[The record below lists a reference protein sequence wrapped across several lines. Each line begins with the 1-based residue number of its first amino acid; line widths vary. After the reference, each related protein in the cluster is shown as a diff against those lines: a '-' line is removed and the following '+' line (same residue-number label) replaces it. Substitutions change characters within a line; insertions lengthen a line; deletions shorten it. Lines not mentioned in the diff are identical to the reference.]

1 LLGNLSLVLGV
12 IRKSSPLLVS
22 PATIIGLTVVIA
34 IILLASNFTIIN
46 AQQQQQQEFTSQ
58 PGEVEN
64 RRAAAGTATTAA
76 GRTFQSTNDSFSVQ
90 VPDGWIIHDVDSAGF
105 TSLEESRQGYV
116 MLAQLCPEEEQQRIL
131 SNADSSTNS
140 SSTSTSNG
148 CQGAQEVIHIIR
160 YPDLRTRLST
170 NNVTTTN
177 NNMTT
182 TTDNI
187 LSYHLQKLQ
196 EVGYRDIEIVNSIER
211 TVNLTNAQ
219 TNQTIQTVPAKF
231 VEMTYATVSAPNETR
246 EGYFILTATNAT
258 APNPGMTK
266 GYSVFY
272 EGGSSVAATAKNTA
286 EITTASGSL
295 IPSLSPP
302 VGQVLDSFELIAAPE
317 ATQAVVQTGQG
328 GGVGQ
333 AVQSECDA
341 SYPDVCIPSPPPEL
355 NCDDVDFRNFRVL
368 SPDPHGF
375 DGDNDG
381 IGCDLAGDSGGD
393 DVGDGDEDDE
403 EDDGGDNSCDP
414 SYPDVCIP
422 SPPPELNC
430 DDEGVP
436 ENFEVSGSDPHGF
449 DGDNDGIGCESGN
462 DAPDDDSDDV
472 EDDDDNG
479 ADDDDNPEDG
489 SEEGQPLGGVLPRT
503 PPTPEGGVLAPPETG
518 EEGQPL
524 GGLPPA
530 PPSNDNGEGV
540 SPTPEEEEGGE
551 SPPETGEEGGQG
563 SEEGLPP
570 APPSNDN
577 GEGVS
582 PTPEGGQGSEN
593 EFEDCVVPPGM
604 DPGDVGC

>member
-1 LLGNLSLVLGV
+1 M
-12 IRKSSPLLVS
+12 RKSSPLLVS
-22 PATIIGLTVVIA
+22 SVMMTGLTVVIA
-34 IILLASNFTIIN
+34 VILLASNFTIIN
-46 AQQQQQQEFTSQ
+46 AQQQQQQFTSQ
-58 PGEVEN
+58 PGEIEN
-64 RRAAAGTATTAA
+64 RRTAAGTATTAA
-76 GRTFQSTNDSFSVQ
+76 GRAFQSTNDSFSVQ
-90 VPDGWIIHDVDSAGF
+90 VPDGWIIHDVDNAGF

-131 SNADSSTNS
+131 SNAGSSTNS

-160 YPDLRTRLST
+160 YPDLRTRPLA
-170 NNVTTTN
+170 NNITATN

-182 TTDNI
+182 TTIDNI

-266 GYSVFY
+266 GYSIFY

-540 SPTPEEEEGGE
+540 SPTPEEEGEGE

-563 SEEGLPP
+563 SEGGLPP
-570 APPSNDN
+570 PPNDN

-582 PTPEGGQGSEN
+582 PTPEGRQGSEN
-593 EFEDCVVPPGM
+593 EFEDCIVPPGM
-604 DPGDVGC
+604 DPSDVGC

>member
-1 LLGNLSLVLGV
+1 M
-12 IRKSSPLLVS
+12 RKSSPLLVS
-22 PATIIGLTVVIA
+22 SVMMTGLTVVIA
-34 IILLASNFTIIN
+34 VILLASNFTIIN
-46 AQQQQQQEFTSQ
+46 AQQQQQFTSQ
-58 PGEVEN
+58 PGEIEN
-64 RRAAAGTATTAA
+64 RRTAAGTATTAA
-76 GRTFQSTNDSFSVQ
+76 GRAFQSTNDSFSVQ
-90 VPDGWIIHDVDSAGF
+90 VPDGWIIHDVDNAGF

-131 SNADSSTNS
+131 SNAGSSTNS

-160 YPDLRTRLST
+160 YPDLRTRPLA
-170 NNVTTTN
+170 NNITATN
-177 NNMTT
+177 NNMT

-266 GYSVFY
+266 GYSIFY

-317 ATQAVVQTGQG
+317 AEQPIAQQTQTAEATITT
-328 GGVGQ
+328 
-333 AVQSECDA
+333 E
-341 SYPDVCIPSPPPEL
+341 
-355 NCDDVDFRNFRVL
+355 
-368 SPDPHGF
+368 
-375 DGDNDG
+375 
-381 IGCDLAGDSGGD
+381 
-393 DVGDGDEDDE
+393 GDGDDDNGADDDDDDDDDVEDD
-403 EDDGGDNSCDP
+403 DDNGACDP

-422 SPPPELNC
+422 SPPPDLNC

-449 DGDNDGIGCESGN
+449 DGNDNDGIG
-462 DAPDDDSDDV
+462 
-472 EDDDDNG
+472 
-479 ADDDDNPEDG
+479 
-489 SEEGQPLGGVLPRT
+489 
-503 PPTPEGGVLAPPETG
+503 
-518 EEGQPL
+518 
-524 GGLPPA
+524 
-530 PPSNDNGEGV
+530 
-540 SPTPEEEEGGE
+540 
-551 SPPETGEEGGQG
+551 
-563 SEEGLPP
+563 
-570 APPSNDN
+570 
-577 GEGVS
+577 
-582 PTPEGGQGSEN
+582 
-593 EFEDCVVPPGM
+593 
-604 DPGDVGC
+604 

>member
-1 LLGNLSLVLGV
+1 M
-12 IRKSSPLLVS
+12 
-22 PATIIGLTVVIA
+22 TGLTVVIA

-46 AQQQQQQEFTSQ
+46 AQQQEFTSQ
-58 PGEVEN
+58 PGEIES
-64 RRAAAGTATTAA
+64 RRTAAGTATTAA

-90 VPDGWIIHDVDSAGF
+90 VPDGWIIHDVDNAGF

-131 SNADSSTNS
+131 SNAGSSTNS

-160 YPDLRTRLST
+160 YPDLRARPLA
-170 NNVTTTN
+170 NNITTIN

-182 TTDNI
+182 TTIDNI

-231 VEMTYATVSAPNETR
+231 VEMTYSTVSAPNETR

-258 APNPGMTK
+258 APSLGMTK

-317 ATQAVVQTGQG
+317 AEQPIAQQTQTAEATITT
-328 GGVGQ
+328 
-333 AVQSECDA
+333 E
-341 SYPDVCIPSPPPEL
+341 
-355 NCDDVDFRNFRVL
+355 
-368 SPDPHGF
+368 
-375 DGDNDG
+375 
-381 IGCDLAGDSGGD
+381 
-393 DVGDGDEDDE
+393 GDGDDDNGADDDDDDVEDD
-403 EDDGGDNSCDP
+403 DDNG
-414 SYPDVCIP
+414 
-422 SPPPELNC
+422 
-430 DDEGVP
+430 
-436 ENFEVSGSDPHGF
+436 
-449 DGDNDGIGCESGN
+449 
-462 DAPDDDSDDV
+462 ADDDDDDV

-489 SEEGQPLGGVLPRT
+489 SEGGLPLGGVLPRT
-503 PPTPEGGVLAPPETG
+503 PPPEGGVLVPPETG

-540 SPTPEEEEGGE
+540 SPTPEEEGEGE
-551 SPPETGEEGGQG
+551 SPPETGEEGQPLG
-563 SEEGLPP
+563 GLPP

-593 EFEDCVVPPGM
+593 EFEDCIVPPGM
-604 DPGDVGC
+604 DPSDVGC

>member
-1 LLGNLSLVLGV
+1 M
-12 IRKSSPLLVS
+12 
-22 PATIIGLTVVIA
+22 TGLTVVIA

-46 AQQQQQQEFTSQ
+46 AQQQQEFTSQ
-58 PGEVEN
+58 PGEIES
-64 RRAAAGTATTAA
+64 RRTAAGTATTAA

-90 VPDGWIIHDVDSAGF
+90 VPDGWIIHDVDNAGF

-131 SNADSSTNS
+131 SNAGSSTNS

-160 YPDLRTRLST
+160 YPDLRARPLA
-170 NNVTTTN
+170 NNITTIN

-182 TTDNI
+182 TTIDNI

-231 VEMTYATVSAPNETR
+231 VEMTYSTVSAPNETR

-258 APNPGMTK
+258 APSLGMTK

-317 ATQAVVQTGQG
+317 AEQPIAQQTQTA
-328 GGVGQ
+328 
-333 AVQSECDA
+333 
-341 SYPDVCIPSPPPEL
+341 
-355 NCDDVDFRNFRVL
+355 
-368 SPDPHGF
+368 
-375 DGDNDG
+375 
-381 IGCDLAGDSGGD
+381 
-393 DVGDGDEDDE
+393 E
-403 EDDGGDNSCDP
+403 ET
-414 SYPDVCIP
+414 ITT
-422 SPPPELNC
+422 
-430 DDEGVP
+430 EG
-436 ENFEVSGSDPHGF
+436 
-449 DGDNDGIGCESGN
+449 
-462 DAPDDDSDDV
+462 DV

-479 ADDDDNPEDG
+479 ADDDDGDVEDDDNGADDDDGDVEDDDDNGADDDDGDVEDDDNPEDG
-489 SEEGQPLGGVLPRT
+489 SEGGQGSEGVS
-503 PPTPEGGVLAPPETG
+503 PPPEGGILLPPETG

-524 GGLPPA
+524 GGLPPD
-530 PPSNDNGEGV
+530 PPPNDNGEGV
-540 SPTPEEEEGGE
+540 SPPPEGGGE

-563 SEEGLPP
+563 SEGVSPP
-570 APPSNDN
+570 PNDN

-582 PTPEGGQGSEN
+582 PPPEGGQGSEK
-593 EFEDCVVPPGM
+593 EFEDCIVPTGM
-604 DPGDVGC
+604 DPSDVGC

>member
-1 LLGNLSLVLGV
+1 M
-12 IRKSSPLLVS
+12 
-22 PATIIGLTVVIA
+22 TGLTVVIA

-46 AQQQQQQEFTSQ
+46 AQQQQEFTSQ

-64 RRAAAGTATTAA
+64 RRAAAETATTAA

-90 VPDGWIIHDVDSAGF
+90 VPDGWIIRDVDNAGF

-131 SNADSSTNS
+131 SNAGSSTNS

-266 GYSVFY
+266 GYSIFY

-540 SPTPEEEEGGE
+540 SPTPEEEGEGE

>member
-1 LLGNLSLVLGV
+1 M
-12 IRKSSPLLVS
+12 
-22 PATIIGLTVVIA
+22 TGLTVVIA

-46 AQQQQQQEFTSQ
+46 AQQQQEFTSQ
-58 PGEVEN
+58 PGEIEN
-64 RRAAAGTATTAA
+64 RRTAAGTATTAA

-90 VPDGWIIHDVDSAGF
+90 VPDGWIIHDVDNAGF

-131 SNADSSTNS
+131 SNAGSSTNS

-148 CQGAQEVIHIIR
+148 CQAAQEVIHIIR
-160 YPDLRTRLST
+160 YPDLRARPLA
-170 NNVTTTN
+170 NNITTIN

-182 TTDNI
+182 TTIDNI

-231 VEMTYATVSAPNETR
+231 VEMTYSTVSAPNETR

-258 APNPGMTK
+258 APSVGMTK

-317 ATQAVVQTGQG
+317 AEQPIAQQTQTAEATITT
-328 GGVGQ
+328 
-333 AVQSECDA
+333 E
-341 SYPDVCIPSPPPEL
+341 
-355 NCDDVDFRNFRVL
+355 
-368 SPDPHGF
+368 
-375 DGDNDG
+375 
-381 IGCDLAGDSGGD
+381 
-393 DVGDGDEDDE
+393 GDG
-403 EDDGGDNSCDP
+403 
-414 SYPDVCIP
+414 
-422 SPPPELNC
+422 
-430 DDEGVP
+430 
-436 ENFEVSGSDPHGF
+436 
-449 DGDNDGIGCESGN
+449 
-462 DAPDDDSDDV
+462 
-472 EDDDDNG
+472 DDDNG
-479 ADDDDNPEDG
+479 ADDDDPEDG
-489 SEEGQPLGGVLPRT
+489 SEGGLPLGGVLPRT
-503 PPTPEGGVLAPPETG
+503 PPTPEGGVLVPPETG

-540 SPTPEEEEGGE
+540 SPTPEEEGEGE

-563 SEEGLPP
+563 SEGGLPP

-577 GEGVS
+577 GEDVS

-593 EFEDCVVPPGM
+593 EFEDCIVPPGM
-604 DPGDVGC
+604 DSGDVGC

>member
-1 LLGNLSLVLGV
+1 M
-12 IRKSSPLLVS
+12 RKSSPLLVS
-22 PATIIGLTVVIA
+22 PAMMTGLTVVIA

-46 AQQQQQQEFTSQ
+46 AQQQQEFTSQ

-64 RRAAAGTATTAA
+64 RRAAAETATTAA
-76 GRTFQSTNDSFSVQ
+76 GRIFQSTNDSFSVQ
-90 VPDGWIIHDVDSAGF
+90 VPDGWIIHDVDNAGF

-131 SNADSSTNS
+131 SNAGSSTNS

-148 CQGAQEVIHIIR
+148 CQAAQEVIHIIR
-160 YPDLRTRLST
+160 YPDLRARPLA
-170 NNVTTTN
+170 NNITTIN

-231 VEMTYATVSAPNETR
+231 VEMTYSTVSAPNETR

-258 APNPGMTK
+258 APSLGMTK

-317 ATQAVVQTGQG
+317 AEQPIAQQTQTAEATITTEG
-328 GGVGQ
+328 
-333 AVQSECDA
+333 
-341 SYPDVCIPSPPPEL
+341 DVEDDDD
-355 NCDDVDFRNFRVL
+355 NGADDDDDDV
-368 SPDPHGF
+368 
-375 DGDNDG
+375 
-381 IGCDLAGDSGGD
+381 
-393 DVGDGDEDDE
+393 EDD
-403 EDDGGDNSCDP
+403 DDNG
-414 SYPDVCIP
+414 
-422 SPPPELNC
+422 
-430 DDEGVP
+430 
-436 ENFEVSGSDPHGF
+436 
-449 DGDNDGIGCESGN
+449 
-462 DAPDDDSDDV
+462 ADDDDDDV

-489 SEEGQPLGGVLPRT
+489 SEEGQPLGGLLPRT
-503 PPTPEGGVLAPPETG
+503 PPPEGGVL
-518 EEGQPL
+518 L
-524 GGLPPA
+524 
-530 PPSNDNGEGV
+530 
-540 SPTPEEEEGGE
+540 
-551 SPPETGEEGGQG
+551 PPETGEEGGQG
-563 SEEGLPP
+563 SEGVSPP
-570 APPSNDN
+570 PPNDN

-582 PTPEGGQGSEN
+582 PPPEGGQGSEN
-593 EFEDCVVPPGM
+593 EFEDCIVPPGM
-604 DPGDVGC
+604 DPSDVGC

>member
-1 LLGNLSLVLGV
+1 M
-12 IRKSSPLLVS
+12 
-22 PATIIGLTVVIA
+22 TGLTVVIA

-46 AQQQQQQEFTSQ
+46 AQQQQQEFTSQ

-76 GRTFQSTNDSFSVQ
+76 GRIFQSTNDSFSVQ
-90 VPDGWIIHDVDSAGF
+90 VPDGWIIHDVDNAGF

-131 SNADSSTNS
+131 SNAGSSTNS

-160 YPDLRTRLST
+160 YPDLRARPLA
-170 NNVTTTN
+170 NNITTIN

-231 VEMTYATVSAPNETR
+231 VEMTYSTVSAPNETR

-258 APNPGMTK
+258 APSLGMTK

-272 EGGSSVAATAKNTA
+272 EGESSVAATAKNTA

-317 ATQAVVQTGQG
+317 AEQPIAQQTQTAEATITTEG
-328 GGVGQ
+328 
-333 AVQSECDA
+333 
-341 SYPDVCIPSPPPEL
+341 DV
-355 NCDDVDFRNFRVL
+355 
-368 SPDPHGF
+368 
-375 DGDNDG
+375 
-381 IGCDLAGDSGGD
+381 
-393 DVGDGDEDDE
+393 EDD
-403 EDDGGDNSCDP
+403 
-414 SYPDVCIP
+414 
-422 SPPPELNC
+422 
-430 DDEGVP
+430 
-436 ENFEVSGSDPHGF
+436 
-449 DGDNDGIGCESGN
+449 
-462 DAPDDDSDDV
+462 DDDNGADDDDDDV
-472 EDDDDNG
+472 EDDDDNGADDDDDDVEDDDDDNG

-489 SEEGQPLGGVLPRT
+489 SEGGQGSEGGLPLGGVLPRT
-503 PPTPEGGVLAPPETG
+503 PPTPEGGVLVPRETG

-524 GGLPPA
+524 G
-530 PPSNDNGEGV
+530 
-540 SPTPEEEEGGE
+540 
-551 SPPETGEEGGQG
+551 
-563 SEEGLPP
+563 GLPP

-593 EFEDCVVPPGM
+593 EFEDCIVPPGM
-604 DPGDVGC
+604 DSGDVGC

>member
-1 LLGNLSLVLGV
+1 M
-12 IRKSSPLLVS
+12 
-22 PATIIGLTVVIA
+22 TGLTVVIA

-46 AQQQQQQEFTSQ
+46 AQQQQQEFTSQ

-266 GYSVFY
+266 GYSIFY

-341 SYPDVCIPSPPPEL
+341 
-355 NCDDVDFRNFRVL
+355 
-368 SPDPHGF
+368 
-375 DGDNDG
+375 
-381 IGCDLAGDSGGD
+381 
-393 DVGDGDEDDE
+393 
-403 EDDGGDNSCDP
+403 

-563 SEEGLPP
+563 SEEGGQGSEEGLPP

>member
-1 LLGNLSLVLGV
+1 MM
-12 IRKSSPLLVS
+12 
-22 PATIIGLTVVIA
+22 TGLTVVIA
-34 IILLASNFTIIN
+34 IILLASNFAIIN
-46 AQQQQQQEFTSQ
+46 AQQQELTSQ

-76 GRTFQSTNDSFSVQ
+76 GRIFQSTNDSFSVQ
-90 VPDGWIIHDVDSAGF
+90 VPDGWIIHDVDNAGF

-131 SNADSSTNS
+131 SNAGSSTNS

-160 YPDLRTRLST
+160 YPDLRARPLA
-170 NNVTTTN
+170 NNITTIN

-231 VEMTYATVSAPNETR
+231 VEMTYSTVSAPNETR

-258 APNPGMTK
+258 APSLGMTK

-286 EITTASGSL
+286 EIITASGSL

-317 ATQAVVQTGQG
+317 AEQPIAQQTQTAEATITTEG
-328 GGVGQ
+328 
-333 AVQSECDA
+333 
-341 SYPDVCIPSPPPEL
+341 DV
-355 NCDDVDFRNFRVL
+355 
-368 SPDPHGF
+368 
-375 DGDNDG
+375 
-381 IGCDLAGDSGGD
+381 
-393 DVGDGDEDDE
+393 EDD
-403 EDDGGDNSCDP
+403 DDNG
-414 SYPDVCIP
+414 
-422 SPPPELNC
+422 
-430 DDEGVP
+430 
-436 ENFEVSGSDPHGF
+436 
-449 DGDNDGIGCESGN
+449 
-462 DAPDDDSDDV
+462 ADDDDDDV

-479 ADDDDNPEDG
+479 ADDDDDDVEDDDDNGADDDDDNPEDG
-489 SEEGQPLGGVLPRT
+489 SEVGQPLGGGLPRT
-503 PPTPEGGVLAPPETG
+503 PPPEGGVLVPPETG
-518 EEGQPL
+518 EGGQPL

-540 SPTPEEEEGGE
+540 SPTPEEEGGGE
-551 SPPETGEEGGQG
+551 SPSETGEEGGQG
-563 SEEGLPP
+563 SE
-570 APPSNDN
+570 
-577 GEGVS
+577 
-582 PTPEGGQGSEN
+582 N
-593 EFEDCVVPPGM
+593 EFENCIVPPGM
-604 DPGDVGC
+604 DSGDVGC

>member
-1 LLGNLSLVLGV
+1 M
-12 IRKSSPLLVS
+12 RKSSPLLVS
-22 PATIIGLTVVIA
+22 SVMMTGLTVVIA
-34 IILLASNFTIIN
+34 VILLASNFTIMN
-46 AQQQQQQEFTSQ
+46 AQQQQQQFTSQ
-58 PGEVEN
+58 PGEIEN
-64 RRAAAGTATTAA
+64 RRTAAGTATTAA
-76 GRTFQSTNDSFSVQ
+76 GRAFQSTNDSFSVQ
-90 VPDGWIIHDVDSAGF
+90 VPDGWIIHDVDNAGF

-131 SNADSSTNS
+131 SNAGSSTHS

-160 YPDLRTRLST
+160 YPDLRTRPLA
-170 NNVTTTN
+170 NNITATN
-177 NNMTT
+177 NNMT

-231 VEMTYATVSAPNETR
+231 VEMTYATVSAPN
-246 EGYFILTATNAT
+246 AT
-258 APNPGMTK
+258 ASNPGMTK
-266 GYSVFY
+266 GYSIFY

-393 DVGDGDEDDE
+393 DVGDGDEEDE

-540 SPTPEEEEGGE
+540 SPTPEEEEGGGE
-551 SPPETGEEGGQG
+551 SPPETGEEGGQGSEEGGQG

-582 PTPEGGQGSEN
+582 PTPERGQGSEN

>member
-1 LLGNLSLVLGV
+1 M
-12 IRKSSPLLVS
+12 RKSSPLLVS
-22 PATIIGLTVVIA
+22 SVMMTGLTVVIA
-34 IILLASNFTIIN
+34 VILLASNFTIIN
-46 AQQQQQQEFTSQ
+46 AQQQQQQFTSQ
-58 PGEVEN
+58 PGEIEN
-64 RRAAAGTATTAA
+64 RRTAAGTATTAA
-76 GRTFQSTNDSFSVQ
+76 GRAFQSTNDSFSVQ
-90 VPDGWIIHDVDSAGF
+90 VPDGWIIHDVDNAGF

-131 SNADSSTNS
+131 SNAGSSTNS

-160 YPDLRTRLST
+160 YPDLRTRPLA
-170 NNVTTTN
+170 NNITATN
-177 NNMTT
+177 NNMT

-266 GYSVFY
+266 GYSIFY
-272 EGGSSVAATAKNTA
+272 EGGSSVAATAKNTE

-317 ATQAVVQTGQG
+317 AEQPIAQQTQTAEATITT
-328 GGVGQ
+328 
-333 AVQSECDA
+333 E
-341 SYPDVCIPSPPPEL
+341 
-355 NCDDVDFRNFRVL
+355 
-368 SPDPHGF
+368 
-375 DGDNDG
+375 
-381 IGCDLAGDSGGD
+381 
-393 DVGDGDEDDE
+393 GDGDDDN
-403 EDDGGDNSCDP
+403 G
-414 SYPDVCIP
+414 
-422 SPPPELNC
+422 
-430 DDEGVP
+430 
-436 ENFEVSGSDPHGF
+436 
-449 DGDNDGIGCESGN
+449 
-462 DAPDDDSDDV
+462 ADDDDDDDDV

-479 ADDDDNPEDG
+479 ADDDDNGADDDDDDDVEDDDDNGADDDDNGADDDDDDDVEDDDDNGADDDDDPEDG
-489 SEEGQPLGGVLPRT
+489 SEGGLPLGGVLPRT
-503 PPTPEGGVLAPPETG
+503 PPTPEGGVLVPPETG

-530 PPSNDNGEGV
+530 S
-540 SPTPEEEEGGE
+540 
-551 SPPETGEEGGQG
+551 
-563 SEEGLPP
+563 
-570 APPSNDN
+570 PSNDN

-593 EFEDCVVPPGM
+593 EFEDCIVPPGM
-604 DPGDVGC
+604 DSGDVGC

>member
-1 LLGNLSLVLGV
+1 
-12 IRKSSPLLVS
+12 
-22 PATIIGLTVVIA
+22 
-34 IILLASNFTIIN
+34 
-46 AQQQQQQEFTSQ
+46 
-58 PGEVEN
+58 
-64 RRAAAGTATTAA
+64 
-76 GRTFQSTNDSFSVQ
+76 VQ
-90 VPDGWIIHDVDSAGF
+90 VPDGWIIHDVDNAGF

-131 SNADSSTNS
+131 SNAGSSTNS

-160 YPDLRTRLST
+160 YPDLRTRPLA
-170 NNVTTTN
+170 NNITATN
-177 NNMTT
+177 NNMT

-266 GYSVFY
+266 GYSIFY

-381 IGCDLAGDSGGD
+381 IGC
-393 DVGDGDEDDE
+393 
-403 EDDGGDNSCDP
+403 
-414 SYPDVCIP
+414 
-422 SPPPELNC
+422 
-430 DDEGVP
+430 
-436 ENFEVSGSDPHGF
+436 
-449 DGDNDGIGCESGN
+449 ESGN

-489 SEEGQPLGGVLPRT
+489 SEEGQPLGGVL
-503 PPTPEGGVLAPPETG
+503 
-518 EEGQPL
+518 
-524 GGLPPA
+524 PA

>member
-1 LLGNLSLVLGV
+1 
-12 IRKSSPLLVS
+12 
-22 PATIIGLTVVIA
+22 
-34 IILLASNFTIIN
+34 
-46 AQQQQQQEFTSQ
+46 
-58 PGEVEN
+58 
-64 RRAAAGTATTAA
+64 
-76 GRTFQSTNDSFSVQ
+76 VQ
-90 VPDGWIIHDVDSAGF
+90 VPDGWIIHDVDNAGF

-131 SNADSSTNS
+131 SNAGSSTNS

-160 YPDLRTRLST
+160 YPDLQTRPLA
-170 NNVTTTN
+170 NNITTIN

-231 VEMTYATVSAPNETR
+231 VEMTYSTVSAPNETR

-258 APNPGMTK
+258 APSLGMTK

-317 ATQAVVQTGQG
+317 AEQPIAQQTQTAEATITT
-328 GGVGQ
+328 
-333 AVQSECDA
+333 E
-341 SYPDVCIPSPPPEL
+341 
-355 NCDDVDFRNFRVL
+355 
-368 SPDPHGF
+368 
-375 DGDNDG
+375 
-381 IGCDLAGDSGGD
+381 
-393 DVGDGDEDDE
+393 GDGDDDNGADDDDDDVEDD
-403 EDDGGDNSCDP
+403 
-414 SYPDVCIP
+414 
-422 SPPPELNC
+422 
-430 DDEGVP
+430 
-436 ENFEVSGSDPHGF
+436 
-449 DGDNDGIGCESGN
+449 
-462 DAPDDDSDDV
+462 DDDNGADDDDDV

-489 SEEGQPLGGVLPRT
+489 SEEGQPLGGLLPRT
-503 PPTPEGGVLAPPETG
+503 PPPEGGVLLPPETG

-524 GGLPPA
+524 GGLPPD
-530 PPSNDNGEGV
+530 PPPNDNGEGV
-540 SPTPEEEEGGE
+540 SPPPEGGVLL
-551 SPPETGEEGGQG
+551 PPETGEEGGQG
-563 SEEGLPP
+563 SEGVSPP
-570 APPSNDN
+570 PPNDN

-582 PTPEGGQGSEN
+582 PPPEGGQGSEN
-593 EFEDCVVPPGM
+593 EFEDCIVPPGM
-604 DPGDVGC
+604 DPSDVGC

>member
-1 LLGNLSLVLGV
+1 M
-12 IRKSSPLLVS
+12 
-22 PATIIGLTVVIA
+22 TGLTVVIA

-46 AQQQQQQEFTSQ
+46 AQQQQQEFTSQ
-58 PGEVEN
+58 PGEIES
-64 RRAAAGTATTAA
+64 RRTAAGTATTAA
-76 GRTFQSTNDSFSVQ
+76 GRTFQSTNDSFSVH
-90 VPDGWIIHDVDSAGF
+90 VPDGWIIHDVDNAGF

-131 SNADSSTNS
+131 SNAGSSTNS

-160 YPDLRTRLST
+160 YPDLRARPLA
-170 NNVTTTN
+170 NNITTTN

-182 TTDNI
+182 TTIDNI

-231 VEMTYATVSAPNETR
+231 VEMTYSTVSAPNETR

-258 APNPGMTK
+258 APSLGMTK

-317 ATQAVVQTGQG
+317 AEQPIAQQTQTAEATITT
-328 GGVGQ
+328 
-333 AVQSECDA
+333 E
-341 SYPDVCIPSPPPEL
+341 
-355 NCDDVDFRNFRVL
+355 
-368 SPDPHGF
+368 
-375 DGDNDG
+375 GDR
-381 IGCDLAGDSGGD
+381 
-393 DVGDGDEDDE
+393 
-403 EDDGGDNSCDP
+403 
-414 SYPDVCIP
+414 
-422 SPPPELNC
+422 
-430 DDEGVP
+430 
-436 ENFEVSGSDPHGF
+436 
-449 DGDNDGIGCESGN
+449 
-462 DAPDDDSDDV
+462 DDDNGADDDDDDV

-479 ADDDDNPEDG
+479 ADDDDNLEDG
-489 SEEGQPLGGVLPRT
+489 SEGGQGSEGGLPLGGVLPRT
-503 PPTPEGGVLAPPETG
+503 PPPPEGGVLVPPETG

-530 PPSNDNGEGV
+530 PPSNDDGEGV
-540 SPTPEEEEGGE
+540 SPTPEEEGEGE

-563 SEEGLPP
+563 SEGGLPP

-593 EFEDCVVPPGM
+593 EFEDCIVPPGM
-604 DPGDVGC
+604 DSGDIGC

>member
-1 LLGNLSLVLGV
+1 M
-12 IRKSSPLLVS
+12 RKSSPLLVS
-22 PATIIGLTVVIA
+22 SVMMTGLTVVIA
-34 IILLASNFTIIN
+34 VILLASNFTIIN
-46 AQQQQQQEFTSQ
+46 AQQQQQQQFTSQ
-58 PGEVEN
+58 PGEIEN
-64 RRAAAGTATTAA
+64 RRTAAGTATTAA
-76 GRTFQSTNDSFSVQ
+76 GRAFQSTNDSFSVQ
-90 VPDGWIIHDVDSAGF
+90 VPDGWIIHDVDNAGF

-131 SNADSSTNS
+131 SNAGSSTNS

-160 YPDLRTRLST
+160 YPDLRTRPLA
-170 NNVTTTN
+170 NNITATN
-177 NNMTT
+177 NNMT

-266 GYSVFY
+266 GYSIFY

>member
-1 LLGNLSLVLGV
+1 M
-12 IRKSSPLLVS
+12 
-22 PATIIGLTVVIA
+22 TGLTVVIA

-46 AQQQQQQEFTSQ
+46 AQQQQEFTSQ
-58 PGEVEN
+58 PGEIEN
-64 RRAAAGTATTAA
+64 RRTAAGTAITAA

-90 VPDGWIIHDVDSAGF
+90 VPDGWIIHDVDNAGF

-131 SNADSSTNS
+131 SNAGSSTNG

-148 CQGAQEVIHIIR
+148 CQAAQEVIHIIR
-160 YPDLRTRLST
+160 YPDLRARPLA
-170 NNVTTTN
+170 NNITTIN

-182 TTDNI
+182 TTIDNI

-231 VEMTYATVSAPNETR
+231 VEMTYSTVSAPNETR

-258 APNPGMTK
+258 APSVGMTK

-317 ATQAVVQTGQG
+317 AEQPIAQQTQTAEATITT
-328 GGVGQ
+328 
-333 AVQSECDA
+333 E
-341 SYPDVCIPSPPPEL
+341 
-355 NCDDVDFRNFRVL
+355 
-368 SPDPHGF
+368 
-375 DGDNDG
+375 
-381 IGCDLAGDSGGD
+381 
-393 DVGDGDEDDE
+393 GDG
-403 EDDGGDNSCDP
+403 
-414 SYPDVCIP
+414 
-422 SPPPELNC
+422 
-430 DDEGVP
+430 
-436 ENFEVSGSDPHGF
+436 
-449 DGDNDGIGCESGN
+449 
-462 DAPDDDSDDV
+462 
-472 EDDDDNG
+472 DDDNG
-479 ADDDDNPEDG
+479 ADDDDPEDG
-489 SEEGQPLGGVLPRT
+489 SEGGLPLGGVLPRT
-503 PPTPEGGVLAPPETG
+503 PPTPEGGVLVPPETG

-540 SPTPEEEEGGE
+540 SPTPEEEGEGE

-563 SEEGLPP
+563 SEGGLPP

-577 GEGVS
+577 GEDVS

-593 EFEDCVVPPGM
+593 EFEDCIVPPGM
-604 DPGDVGC
+604 DSGDVGC

>member
-1 LLGNLSLVLGV
+1 M
-12 IRKSSPLLVS
+12 
-22 PATIIGLTVVIA
+22 
-34 IILLASNFTIIN
+34 ASNFTIIN
-46 AQQQQQQEFTSQ
+46 AQQQQEFTSQ
-58 PGEVEN
+58 PGEIEN
-64 RRAAAGTATTAA
+64 RRTAAGTAITAA

-90 VPDGWIIHDVDSAGF
+90 VPDGWIIHDVDNAGF

-131 SNADSSTNS
+131 SNAGSSTNS

-148 CQGAQEVIHIIR
+148 CQAAQEVIHIIR
-160 YPDLRTRLST
+160 YPDLRARPLA
-170 NNVTTTN
+170 NNITTIN

-182 TTDNI
+182 TTIDNI

-231 VEMTYATVSAPNETR
+231 VEMTYSTVSAPNETR

-258 APNPGMTK
+258 APSVGMTK

-317 ATQAVVQTGQG
+317 AEQPIAQQTQTAEATITT
-328 GGVGQ
+328 
-333 AVQSECDA
+333 E
-341 SYPDVCIPSPPPEL
+341 
-355 NCDDVDFRNFRVL
+355 
-368 SPDPHGF
+368 
-375 DGDNDG
+375 
-381 IGCDLAGDSGGD
+381 
-393 DVGDGDEDDE
+393 GDGDDDN
-403 EDDGGDNSCDP
+403 G
-414 SYPDVCIP
+414 
-422 SPPPELNC
+422 
-430 DDEGVP
+430 
-436 ENFEVSGSDPHGF
+436 
-449 DGDNDGIGCESGN
+449 
-462 DAPDDDSDDV
+462 ADDDDDDDV
-472 EDDDDNG
+472 EDDDDDDDNG
-479 ADDDDNPEDG
+479 ADDDDPEDG
-489 SEEGQPLGGVLPRT
+489 SEGGLPLGGVLPRT
-503 PPTPEGGVLAPPETG
+503 PPTPEGGVLVPPETG

-540 SPTPEEEEGGE
+540 SPTPEEEGEGE

-563 SEEGLPP
+563 SEGGLPP

-577 GEGVS
+577 GEDVS

-593 EFEDCVVPPGM
+593 EFEDCIVPPGM
-604 DPGDVGC
+604 DSGDVGC

>member
-1 LLGNLSLVLGV
+1 M
-12 IRKSSPLLVS
+12 
-22 PATIIGLTVVIA
+22 TGLTVVIA

-46 AQQQQQQEFTSQ
+46 AQQQQEFTSQ
-58 PGEVEN
+58 PGEIEN
-64 RRAAAGTATTAA
+64 RRTAAGTAITAA

-90 VPDGWIIHDVDSAGF
+90 VPDGWIIHDVDNAGF

-131 SNADSSTNS
+131 SNAGSSTNS

-148 CQGAQEVIHIIR
+148 CQAAQEVIHIIR
-160 YPDLRTRLST
+160 YPDLLARPLA
-170 NNVTTTN
+170 NNITTIN

-182 TTDNI
+182 TTIDNI
-187 LSYHLQKLQ
+187 LSYHLQKVQ

-231 VEMTYATVSAPNETR
+231 VEMTYGTVSAPNETR

-258 APNPGMTK
+258 APSVGMTK

-317 ATQAVVQTGQG
+317 AEQPIAQQTQTAEATITT
-328 GGVGQ
+328 
-333 AVQSECDA
+333 E
-341 SYPDVCIPSPPPEL
+341 
-355 NCDDVDFRNFRVL
+355 
-368 SPDPHGF
+368 
-375 DGDNDG
+375 
-381 IGCDLAGDSGGD
+381 
-393 DVGDGDEDDE
+393 GDGDD
-403 EDDGGDNSCDP
+403 
-414 SYPDVCIP
+414 
-422 SPPPELNC
+422 
-430 DDEGVP
+430 
-436 ENFEVSGSDPHGF
+436 
-449 DGDNDGIGCESGN
+449 
-462 DAPDDDSDDV
+462 
-472 EDDDDNG
+472 DDDDNG
-479 ADDDDNPEDG
+479 ADDDDPEDG
-489 SEEGQPLGGVLPRT
+489 SEGGLPLGGVLPRT
-503 PPTPEGGVLAPPETG
+503 PPTPEGGVLVPPETG

-540 SPTPEEEEGGE
+540 SPTPEEEGEGE

-563 SEEGLPP
+563 SEGGLPP

-577 GEGVS
+577 GEDVS

-593 EFEDCVVPPGM
+593 EFEDCIVPPGM
-604 DPGDVGC
+604 DSGDVGC

>member
-1 LLGNLSLVLGV
+1 M
-12 IRKSSPLLVS
+12 
-22 PATIIGLTVVIA
+22 TGLTVVIA

-46 AQQQQQQEFTSQ
+46 AQQQQEFTSQ
-58 PGEVEN
+58 PGEIEN
-64 RRAAAGTATTAA
+64 RRTAAGTAITAA

-90 VPDGWIIHDVDSAGF
+90 VPDGWIIHDVDNAGF

-131 SNADSSTNS
+131 SNAGSSTNS

-148 CQGAQEVIHIIR
+148 CQAAQEVIHIIR
-160 YPDLRTRLST
+160 YPDLRARPLA
-170 NNVTTTN
+170 NNITTIN

-182 TTDNI
+182 TTIDNI

-231 VEMTYATVSAPNETR
+231 VEMTYSTVSAPNETR

-258 APNPGMTK
+258 APSVGMTK

-317 ATQAVVQTGQG
+317 AEQPIAQQTQTAEATITT
-328 GGVGQ
+328 
-333 AVQSECDA
+333 E
-341 SYPDVCIPSPPPEL
+341 
-355 NCDDVDFRNFRVL
+355 
-368 SPDPHGF
+368 
-375 DGDNDG
+375 
-381 IGCDLAGDSGGD
+381 
-393 DVGDGDEDDE
+393 GDGDDDN
-403 EDDGGDNSCDP
+403 G
-414 SYPDVCIP
+414 
-422 SPPPELNC
+422 
-430 DDEGVP
+430 
-436 ENFEVSGSDPHGF
+436 
-449 DGDNDGIGCESGN
+449 
-462 DAPDDDSDDV
+462 ADDDDDDDV
-472 EDDDDNG
+472 EDDDDDDNG
-479 ADDDDNPEDG
+479 ADDDDDDDVEDDDDDNGADDDDDDVEDDDDDDDNGADDDDPEDG
-489 SEEGQPLGGVLPRT
+489 SEGGLPLGGVLPRT
-503 PPTPEGGVLAPPETG
+503 PPTPEGGVLVPPETG

-540 SPTPEEEEGGE
+540 SPTPEEEGEGE

-563 SEEGLPP
+563 SEGGLPP

-577 GEGVS
+577 GEDVS

-593 EFEDCVVPPGM
+593 EFEDCIVPPGM
-604 DPGDVGC
+604 DSGDVGC

>member
-1 LLGNLSLVLGV
+1 M
-12 IRKSSPLLVS
+12 RKSSPLLVS
-22 PATIIGLTVVIA
+22 PAMMTGLTVVIA

-46 AQQQQQQEFTSQ
+46 AQQQQEFTSQ

-64 RRAAAGTATTAA
+64 RRAAAGTATTAG

-90 VPDGWIIHDVDSAGF
+90 VPDGWIIRDVDNAGF

-131 SNADSSTNS
+131 SNAGSSTNS

-160 YPDLRTRLST
+160 YPDLRARPLA
-170 NNVTTTN
+170 NNITTIN

-266 GYSVFY
+266 GYSIFY

>member
-1 LLGNLSLVLGV
+1 
-12 IRKSSPLLVS
+12 
-22 PATIIGLTVVIA
+22 
-34 IILLASNFTIIN
+34 
-46 AQQQQQQEFTSQ
+46 
-58 PGEVEN
+58 
-64 RRAAAGTATTAA
+64 
-76 GRTFQSTNDSFSVQ
+76 
-90 VPDGWIIHDVDSAGF
+90 
-105 TSLEESRQGYV
+105 
-116 MLAQLCPEEEQQRIL
+116 
-131 SNADSSTNS
+131 
-140 SSTSTSNG
+140 
-148 CQGAQEVIHIIR
+148 
-160 YPDLRTRLST
+160 
-170 NNVTTTN
+170 
-177 NNMTT
+177 
-182 TTDNI
+182 
-187 LSYHLQKLQ
+187 
-196 EVGYRDIEIVNSIER
+196 
-211 TVNLTNAQ
+211 
-219 TNQTIQTVPAKF
+219 
-231 VEMTYATVSAPNETR
+231 MTYATVSAPNETR

-266 GYSVFY
+266 GYSIFY

-381 IGCDLAGDSGGD
+381 IGC
-393 DVGDGDEDDE
+393 
-403 EDDGGDNSCDP
+403 
-414 SYPDVCIP
+414 
-422 SPPPELNC
+422 
-430 DDEGVP
+430 
-436 ENFEVSGSDPHGF
+436 
-449 DGDNDGIGCESGN
+449 ESGN

-472 EDDDDNG
+472 DDDDDNG

-503 PPTPEGGVLAPPETG
+503 PPTPEGGVL
-518 EEGQPL
+518 
-524 GGLPPA
+524 PPA

-540 SPTPEEEEGGE
+540 SPTPEEEGEGE

>member
-1 LLGNLSLVLGV
+1 M
-12 IRKSSPLLVS
+12 
-22 PATIIGLTVVIA
+22 TGLTVVIA
-34 IILLASNFTIIN
+34 IILLATNFTIIN
-46 AQQQQQQEFTSQ
+46 AQQQEFTSQ
-58 PGEVEN
+58 PGEIES
-64 RRAAAGTATTAA
+64 RRTAAGTATTAA

-90 VPDGWIIHDVDSAGF
+90 VPDGWIIHDVDNAGF

-131 SNADSSTNS
+131 SNAGSSTNS

-160 YPDLRTRLST
+160 YPDLRARPLA
-170 NNVTTTN
+170 NNITTIN

-182 TTDNI
+182 TTIDNI

-196 EVGYRDIEIVNSIER
+196 EVGYRNIEIVNSIER

-231 VEMTYATVSAPNETR
+231 VEMTYSTVSAPNETR

-258 APNPGMTK
+258 APSLGMTK

-317 ATQAVVQTGQG
+317 AEQPIAQQTQTAEATITT
-328 GGVGQ
+328 
-333 AVQSECDA
+333 E
-341 SYPDVCIPSPPPEL
+341 
-355 NCDDVDFRNFRVL
+355 
-368 SPDPHGF
+368 
-375 DGDNDG
+375 
-381 IGCDLAGDSGGD
+381 
-393 DVGDGDEDDE
+393 GDGDDDNGADDDDDDVEDD
-403 EDDGGDNSCDP
+403 DDNG
-414 SYPDVCIP
+414 
-422 SPPPELNC
+422 
-430 DDEGVP
+430 
-436 ENFEVSGSDPHGF
+436 
-449 DGDNDGIGCESGN
+449 
-462 DAPDDDSDDV
+462 ADDDDDDV

-489 SEEGQPLGGVLPRT
+489 SEGGSPLGGVLPRT
-503 PPTPEGGVLAPPETG
+503 PPTPEGAVLVPPETG

-524 GGLPPA
+524 GGSPPA

-540 SPTPEEEEGGE
+540 SPTPEEEGEGE

-563 SEEGLPP
+563 SEGGSPP

-582 PTPEGGQGSEN
+582 PTPEEGQGSEN
-593 EFEDCVVPPGM
+593 EFEDCIVPPGM
-604 DPGDVGC
+604 DSGDVGC

>member
-1 LLGNLSLVLGV
+1 
-12 IRKSSPLLVS
+12 
-22 PATIIGLTVVIA
+22 
-34 IILLASNFTIIN
+34 
-46 AQQQQQQEFTSQ
+46 
-58 PGEVEN
+58 
-64 RRAAAGTATTAA
+64 
-76 GRTFQSTNDSFSVQ
+76 
-90 VPDGWIIHDVDSAGF
+90 
-105 TSLEESRQGYV
+105 
-116 MLAQLCPEEEQQRIL
+116 
-131 SNADSSTNS
+131 
-140 SSTSTSNG
+140 
-148 CQGAQEVIHIIR
+148 
-160 YPDLRTRLST
+160 
-170 NNVTTTN
+170 
-177 NNMTT
+177 
-182 TTDNI
+182 
-187 LSYHLQKLQ
+187 
-196 EVGYRDIEIVNSIER
+196 
-211 TVNLTNAQ
+211 
-219 TNQTIQTVPAKF
+219 
-231 VEMTYATVSAPNETR
+231 
-246 EGYFILTATNAT
+246 
-258 APNPGMTK
+258 MTK

-540 SPTPEEEEGGE
+540 SPTPEEEGGE
-551 SPPETGEEGGQG
+551 SPPETGEEGVQG

>member
-1 LLGNLSLVLGV
+1 M
-12 IRKSSPLLVS
+12 
-22 PATIIGLTVVIA
+22 TGLTVVIA

-46 AQQQQQQEFTSQ
+46 AQQQQEFTTQ

-64 RRAAAGTATTAA
+64 RRAAAGTATTAG

-90 VPDGWIIHDVDSAGF
+90 VPDGWIIRDVDNAGF

-131 SNADSSTNS
+131 SNAGSSTNS

-160 YPDLRTRLST
+160 YPDLRARPLA
-170 NNVTTTN
+170 NNITTIN

-182 TTDNI
+182 TTIDNI

-231 VEMTYATVSAPNETR
+231 VEMTYSTVSAPNETR

-258 APNPGMTK
+258 APNLGMTK

-317 ATQAVVQTGQG
+317 AEQPIAQQTQTAEATVNTEGEG
-328 GGVGQ
+328 
-333 AVQSECDA
+333 D
-341 SYPDVCIPSPPPEL
+341 
-355 NCDDVDFRNFRVL
+355 DDVD
-368 SPDPHGF
+368 D
-375 DGDNDG
+375 DDNVAD
-381 IGCDLAGDSGGD
+381 
-393 DVGDGDEDDE
+393 DEDDE
-403 EDDGGDNSCDP
+403 NDDGDNSCDP

-422 SPPPELNC
+422 SPPPDLNC

-449 DGDNDGIGCESGN
+449 DGNDNDGIGCESGS
-462 DAPDDDSDDV
+462 DAPDDDTD
-472 EDDDDNG
+472 EDDDNG
-479 ADDDDNPEDG
+479 ADDEEDDPEVG
-489 SEEGQPLGGVLPRT
+489 SEGGQPT
-503 PPTPEGGVLAPPETG
+503 
-518 EEGQPL
+518 
-524 GGLPPA
+524 GGLPP
-530 PPSNDNGEGV
+530 PPPPNDIGEGV
-540 SPTPEEEEGGE
+540 SPPEAAEEL
-551 SPPETGEEGGQG
+551 SPETGEEGGQG
-563 SEEGLPP
+563 SEGGLPP
-570 APPSNDN
+570 PPNDI

-582 PTPEGGQGSEN
+582 PPPERGGESSPETGEEGGQGSEN
-593 EFEDCVVPPGM
+593 EFEDCIVPPGM
-604 DPGDVGC
+604 DPSDVGC

>member
-1 LLGNLSLVLGV
+1 M
-12 IRKSSPLLVS
+12 RKSSPLLVS
-22 PATIIGLTVVIA
+22 PAMMTGLTVVIA

-46 AQQQQQQEFTSQ
+46 AQQQEFTSQ

-64 RRAAAGTATTAA
+64 RRAAAGTATMAA
-76 GRTFQSTNDSFSVQ
+76 GRIFQSTNDSFSIQ
-90 VPDGWIIHDVDSAGF
+90 VPDGWIIHDVDNAGF

-131 SNADSSTNS
+131 SNAGSSTNS

-258 APNPGMTK
+258 APNPGITK
-266 GYSVFY
+266 GYSIFY

-286 EITTASGSL
+286 EITIASGSL

-302 VGQVLDSFELIAAPE
+302 VGQVLDSFELIAVPE

-333 AVQSECDA
+333 AGQSECDA

-355 NCDDVDFRNFRVL
+355 
-368 SPDPHGF
+368 S
-375 DGDNDG
+375 
-381 IGCDLAGDSGGD
+381 
-393 DVGDGDEDDE
+393 
-403 EDDGGDNSCDP
+403 
-414 SYPDVCIP
+414 
-422 SPPPELNC
+422 C
-430 DDEGVP
+430 DDEGIP

-449 DGDNDGIGCESGN
+449 DADNDGRGCESGN
-462 DAPDDDSDDV
+462 DAPDDDSDDVEDDEDDDDNGADDDDDV

-489 SEEGQPLGGVLPRT
+489 SEEGQPLGGLLPRT
-503 PPTPEGGVLAPPETG
+503 PPEGGVLVPPETG

-530 PPSNDNGEGV
+530 PPPNDNGEGV
-540 SPTPEEEEGGE
+540 SSPEGGRGGESPPETGEEGQPLGGLPPAPNDNGEGVSSPEGGRGGE

-563 SEEGLPP
+563 SEGGLPP
-570 APPSNDN
+570 PPNDN

-582 PTPEGGQGSEN
+582 PTPEGRQGSEN
-593 EFEDCVVPPGM
+593 EFEDCIVPPGM
-604 DPGDVGC
+604 DPSDVGC

>member
-1 LLGNLSLVLGV
+1 M
-12 IRKSSPLLVS
+12 
-22 PATIIGLTVVIA
+22 TGLTVVIA

-46 AQQQQQQEFTSQ
+46 AQQQQQEFTSQ

-76 GRTFQSTNDSFSVQ
+76 GRIFQSTNDSFSVQ
-90 VPDGWIIHDVDSAGF
+90 VPDGWIIHDVDNAGF

-131 SNADSSTNS
+131 SNAGSSTNS

-160 YPDLRTRLST
+160 YPDLRARPLA
-170 NNVTTTN
+170 NNITTIN

-231 VEMTYATVSAPNETR
+231 VEMTYSTVSAPNETR

-258 APNPGMTK
+258 APSLGMTK

-272 EGGSSVAATAKNTA
+272 EGESSVAATAKNTA

-317 ATQAVVQTGQG
+317 AEQPIAQQTQTAEAT
-328 GGVGQ
+328 
-333 AVQSECDA
+333 
-341 SYPDVCIPSPPPEL
+341 ITT
-355 NCDDVDFRNFRVL
+355 
-368 SPDPHGF
+368 
-375 DGDNDG
+375 
-381 IGCDLAGDSGGD
+381 
-393 DVGDGDEDDE
+393 
-403 EDDGGDNSCDP
+403 
-414 SYPDVCIP
+414 
-422 SPPPELNC
+422 
-430 DDEGVP
+430 EG
-436 ENFEVSGSDPHGF
+436 
-449 DGDNDGIGCESGN
+449 
-462 DAPDDDSDDV
+462 DV
-472 EDDDDNG
+472 EDDDDDNG

-489 SEEGQPLGGVLPRT
+489 SEGGQGSEGGLPLGGVLPRT
-503 PPTPEGGVLAPPETG
+503 PPTPEGGVLVPPETG

-540 SPTPEEEEGGE
+540 SPTPE
-551 SPPETGEEGGQG
+551 
-563 SEEGLPP
+563 
-570 APPSNDN
+570 
-577 GEGVS
+577 
-582 PTPEGGQGSEN
+582 GGQGSEN
-593 EFEDCVVPPGM
+593 DFEDCIVPPGM
-604 DPGDVGC
+604 DSGDVGC

>member
-1 LLGNLSLVLGV
+1 M
-12 IRKSSPLLVS
+12 RKSSPLLVS
-22 PATIIGLTVVIA
+22 SVMMTGLTVVIA
-34 IILLASNFTIIN
+34 VILLASNFTIIN
-46 AQQQQQQEFTSQ
+46 AQQQQQQFTSQ
-58 PGEVEN
+58 PGEIEN
-64 RRAAAGTATTAA
+64 RRTAAGTATTAA
-76 GRTFQSTNDSFSVQ
+76 GRAFQSTNDSFSVQ
-90 VPDGWIIHDVDSAGF
+90 VPDGWIIHDVDNAGF

-131 SNADSSTNS
+131 SNAGSSTNS

-160 YPDLRTRLST
+160 YPDLRTRPLA
-170 NNVTTTN
+170 NNITATN
-177 NNMTT
+177 NNMT

-266 GYSVFY
+266 GYSIFY

-302 VGQVLDSFELIAAPE
+302 VGQVLDSFELIAVPE

-333 AVQSECDA
+333 AGQSECDA

-355 NCDDVDFRNFRVL
+355 
-368 SPDPHGF
+368 S
-375 DGDNDG
+375 
-381 IGCDLAGDSGGD
+381 
-393 DVGDGDEDDE
+393 
-403 EDDGGDNSCDP
+403 
-414 SYPDVCIP
+414 
-422 SPPPELNC
+422 C

-449 DGDNDGIGCESGN
+449 DADNDGIGCESGN

-479 ADDDDNPEDG
+479 ADDDDDVEDDDDNGADDDDDVEDDDDNGADDDDNPEDG
-489 SEEGQPLGGVLPRT
+489 SEEGQPLGGLLPRT
-503 PPTPEGGVLAPPETG
+503 PPEGGVLVPPETG

-530 PPSNDNGEGV
+530 PPPNDNGEGV
-540 SPTPEEEEGGE
+540 SPPEGGRGGE

-563 SEEGLPP
+563 SEGGLPP
-570 APPSNDN
+570 PPNDN

-582 PTPEGGQGSEN
+582 PTPEGRQGSEN
-593 EFEDCVVPPGM
+593 EFEDCIVPPGM

>member
-1 LLGNLSLVLGV
+1 M
-12 IRKSSPLLVS
+12 
-22 PATIIGLTVVIA
+22 TGLTVVIA

-46 AQQQQQQEFTSQ
+46 AQQQQEFTSQ
-58 PGEVEN
+58 PGEIEN
-64 RRAAAGTATTAA
+64 RRTAAGTAITAA

-90 VPDGWIIHDVDSAGF
+90 VPDGWIIHDVDNAGF

-131 SNADSSTNS
+131 SNAGSSTNS

-148 CQGAQEVIHIIR
+148 CQAAQEVIHIIR
-160 YPDLRTRLST
+160 YPDLRARPLA
-170 NNVTTTN
+170 NNITTIN

-182 TTDNI
+182 TTIDNI

-231 VEMTYATVSAPNETR
+231 VEMTYSTVSAPNETR

-258 APNPGMTK
+258 APSVGMTK

-317 ATQAVVQTGQG
+317 AEQPIAQQTQTAEATITT
-328 GGVGQ
+328 
-333 AVQSECDA
+333 E
-341 SYPDVCIPSPPPEL
+341 
-355 NCDDVDFRNFRVL
+355 
-368 SPDPHGF
+368 
-375 DGDNDG
+375 
-381 IGCDLAGDSGGD
+381 
-393 DVGDGDEDDE
+393 GDG
-403 EDDGGDNSCDP
+403 
-414 SYPDVCIP
+414 
-422 SPPPELNC
+422 
-430 DDEGVP
+430 
-436 ENFEVSGSDPHGF
+436 
-449 DGDNDGIGCESGN
+449 
-462 DAPDDDSDDV
+462 
-472 EDDDDNG
+472 DDDNG
-479 ADDDDNPEDG
+479 ADDDDPEDG
-489 SEEGQPLGGVLPRT
+489 SEGGLPLGGVLPRT
-503 PPTPEGGVLAPPETG
+503 PPTPEGGVLVPPETG

-540 SPTPEEEEGGE
+540 SPTPEEEGEGE

-563 SEEGLPP
+563 SEGGLPP

-577 GEGVS
+577 GEDVS

-593 EFEDCVVPPGM
+593 EFEDCIVPPGM
-604 DPGDVGC
+604 DSGDVGC